1 MLRLGVDVG
10 CDGCDNRPGRNS
22 ASIRL
27 ECWAAADLHLH
38 SGRKTSL
45 GAQGVVHSVFTLLST
60 SAEDNVV
67 VDDDDDDTERYS
79 ADTVVLVLVANI
91 LALVV
96 GNKNAPRDEEFDAIT
111 A

>member
-1 MLRLGVDVG
+1 MLCLGVDVG

-67 VDDDDDDTERYS
+67 VDDDDTERYL
-79 ADTVVLVLVANI
+79 ADIVVLVLVANI

-96 GNKNAPRDEEFDAIT
+96 GNKNAPRDEEVDAIT

>member
-1 MLRLGVDVG
+1 MR
-10 CDGCDNRPGRNS
+10 
-22 ASIRL
+22 
-27 ECWAAADLHLH
+27 
-38 SGRKTSL
+38 
-45 GAQGVVHSVFTLLST
+45 SVFTLLST

-96 GNKNAPRDEEFDAIT
+96 GNKNAPRDEEVDAIT

>member
-1 MLRLGVDVG
+1 MR
-10 CDGCDNRPGRNS
+10 
-22 ASIRL
+22 
-27 ECWAAADLHLH
+27 
-38 SGRKTSL
+38 SG
-45 GAQGVVHSVFTLLST
+45 FTLLST

-67 VDDDDDDTERYS
+67 VDDDDTERYL
-79 ADTVVLVLVANI
+79 ADIVVLVLVANI